1 MKRFFFFARR
11 RRLLSTVIEIKEG
24 VVHNVISTLPELSL
38 TFNNANDNNKGVEI
52 GKKLIHFLHLSD
64 YFLMFFISKLVTLK
78 ENL

>member
-1 MKRFFFFARR
+1 M
-11 RRLLSTVIEIKEG
+11 IETKEG

-38 TFNNANDNNKGVEI
+38 TFNSANDNNKAVEI

-64 YFLMFFISKLVTLK
+64 YFLMVFISKLVTLK